1 MAQQLPPFP
10 RPLGLFKA
18 YHATQSETLVL
29 KEKIMSLS
37 GDSFDIKTIDG
48 RPIFKVQGNAFSLSG
63 RKMVLDMA
71 GNALFTIRK
80 RHLRLHATY
89 YAEDPSERQILQVE
103 GKFSFGSS
111 KSVAT
116 FAGESGRGESLYMK
130 GDFFDRKASIT
141 DEATGQ
147 TVAVINRQF
156 LNARELLG
164 GQQTYHVTVAPN
176 VDLAIIVAMC
186 ICLDERRNEK

>member
-1 MAQQLPPFP
+1 MAQQLAPFP
-10 RPLGLFKA
+10 RSLGMFKA
-18 YHATQSETLVL
+18 YHAPQPETLVL

-48 RPIFKVQGNAFSLSG
+48 RPVFKVQGNAFSLSG
-63 RKMVLDMA
+63 RKMVMDMT
-71 GNALFTIRK
+71 GNQLFTIRK

-89 YAEDPSERQILQVE
+89 YAEDPSEREILQVE

-116 FAGESGRGESLYMK
+116 FTGEGGRRESLFMK

-141 DEATGQ
+141 DEASGQ
-147 TVAVINRQF
+147 AVATINRQF

-176 VDLAIIVAMC
+176 VDMALIVAMC